1 MDTSDSFELSG
12 AIATRPSPTANSAAA
27 NGHAI
32 QVPLL
37 SRAPHPSLLG
47 RLVREPLLHFLLI
60 GLALFLYFG
69 RSASHEAEDKRIVV
83 SQAQVEVLSQQFA
96 TTWARSPRE
105 EELES
110 LVETYVHDEILYR
123 EGRSLGLDRDDPA
136 IKRRVRQK
144 LELMAEETTGAG
156 SPSDVEL
163 GAYLQA
169 HPATFTRPTLVTFE
183 QIFLG
188 PEGSDRIDS
197 RLTAAQRLVARGV
210 DPGTLGQQ
218 TLLPPRE
225 DHTPVD
231 LVAKRF
237 GGQFGA
243 QLEAVPLGR
252 WTGPVISAFGVHLVL
267 VHERVPAKLQSL
279 EEARPLVAREWESE
293 RRKRALEEHYRRLRQ
308 DYRVTIDTKQQGASS
323 Q

>member
-12 AIATRPSPTANSAAA
+12 GFATRPSAVANSAVA

-32 QVPLL
+32 QVPLP
-37 SRAPHPSLLG
+37 SRPHPSLL
-47 RLVREPLLHFLLI
+47 RQLVREPLLHFLLI

-69 RSASHEAEDKRIVV
+69 RDASHEAEDKRIVIT
-83 SQAQVEVLSQQFA
+83 QAQVEVLSHQFA
-96 TTWARSPRE
+96 TTWHRSPTDQ
-105 EELES
+105 ELAS

-123 EGRSLGLDRDDPA
+123 EGRSLGLDRDDPV

-144 LELMAEETTGAG
+144 LELMAEEIAG
-156 SPSDVEL
+156 GESPSDAEL
-163 GAYLQA
+163 AAYLQA
-169 HPATFTRPTLVTFE
+169 HPATFNRPTLVTFE

-188 PEGSDRIDS
+188 PEGSDGIDS

-210 DPGTLGQQ
+210 DPGALGQQ
-218 TLLPPRE
+218 ILLPPRE
-225 DHTPVD
+225 DRTPVD

-237 GGQFGA
+237 GAQFAA
-243 QLEAVPLGR
+243 QLETVPLGR
-252 WTGPVISAFGVHLVL
+252 WTGPVISAFGAHLVL
-267 VHERVPAKLQSL
+267 VHERVPAKLPSL

-293 RRKRALEEHYRRLRQ
+293 RRKRALDEHYQRLRQ
-308 DYRVTIDTKQQGASS
+308 DYRVTIDTKQRGTSS